1 MQGGWKRRFGR
12 IAALLGVLGL
22 LLSGA
27 NLAAARAMAGAPD
40 AHAASGYA
48 GQPAYAGYQDHRPGH
63 RDMAGAKPTVL
74 ASAEHPALGPYDFDG
89 TRCAAAGCPPVNMFP
104 AADPGHRLAWVGA
117 SIAFVRY
124 GVTVPAGITA
134 MPMTPPPRRGV

>member
-1 MQGGWKRRFGR
+1 MQVGWQRRFGR
-12 IAALLGVLGL
+12 IAALLGVAGL

-74 ASAEHPALGPYDFDG
+74 ASAEDPDLCPHDHAG
-89 TRCAAAGCPPVNMFP
+89 TRCAVAGCPSVNMFP
-104 AADPGHRLAWVGA
+104 AADAGHRLAWVGA
-117 SIAFVRY
+117 AIAFMRY
-124 GVTVPAGITA
+124 GVTIPAGVTA
-134 MPMTPPPRRGV
+134 LPTTPPPRRGA